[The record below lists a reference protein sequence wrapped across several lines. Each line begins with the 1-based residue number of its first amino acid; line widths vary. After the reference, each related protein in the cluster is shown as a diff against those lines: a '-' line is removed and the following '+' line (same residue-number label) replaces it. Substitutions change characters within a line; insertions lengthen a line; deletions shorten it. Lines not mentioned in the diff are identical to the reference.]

1 MFATVA
7 YLIYAYT
14 LCIHNINFI
23 CTIHIYTR
31 YICIH
36 IYIHTLHIYI
46 YILYNI
52 FTFATKIQSE
62 FIIYIYMHICWH
74 YIYLDSQPLTGASHS
89 RSNSRPA
96 SRSLSSSKWDAR
108 DGCEKTERELAR
120 YFMGFF
126 IKPNL
131 IKCH

>member
-23 CTIHIYTR
+23 CTIHIYIYAI

-36 IYIHTLHIYI
+36 IYIYMRYIYI
-46 YILYNI
+46 YYNI

-62 FIIYIYMHICWH
+62 FIIYIYMHIC
-74 YIYLDSQPLTGASHS
+74 
-89 RSNSRPA
+89 
-96 SRSLSSSKWDAR
+96 
-108 DGCEKTERELAR
+108 
-120 YFMGFF
+120 
-126 IKPNL
+126 
-131 IKCH
+131 